1 MGVEILFPCNPKVIS
16 IHTQRISSS
25 NLSSKW
31 ELELISGRRRMG
43 SGRGL
48 CHQLK
53 QRKGYTYMLG
63 RKRHWPVSL
72 HRVRATANGGSS
84 SSSRENGATGGDG
97 GRSSEEKEKGW
108 VHFVGIGGSGLSA
121 LAMHA
126 LKQGWKVSG
135 SDITWSNY
143 MDALERAGARLH
155 IGHSSSHLQ
164 GKSKQSSLPKAV
176 VVSSAIPTDN
186 EEITFAHSL
195 GIPIYKRDSW
205 IAKITHGYNVVA
217 VSGSHGKS
225 TTAAMLAFVLCSLG
239 DDITAIIGAKV
250 PQFPDGGN
258 AIAGHGPHFVLEAD
272 EYDECFLGISPSF
285 AIITNI
291 EWEHVDFFQDEAS
304 VQEAFRRFVMQIK
317 PGGVLIACGDSPG
330 SRTLLGALQQD
341 KPVACDFSNESSRE
355 WVYFNSG
362 CCIITYG
369 LENNNDW
376 RAVSL
381 MSNTKGGTDYVV
393 LHAGIPMAKVSLQL
407 SGAHNVLNSLAVIA
421 SVAALNVGQNKS
433 FDIRY
438 QLRTTQEVVEA
449 TCKYLEN
456 FTGICRR
463 FEFIGKTDCC
473 DIYDDYA
480 HHPTEVR
487 AVLQAARQRFVHQA
501 LWVVFQ
507 PHTYSRLAV
516 LLQEFALAFKDADR
530 VIITKVYAAREQNI
544 FNISGRDLASS
555 IIGPSAE
562 YITEL
567 EDVLDKLVCEIPS
580 YHGEIIVLTLGAG
593 DVTTLGRRILD
604 SLKVT

>member
-1 MGVEILFPCNPKVIS
+1 MEVEILFPSIPKVFNFHS
-16 IHTQRISSS
+16 HRITSSS
-25 NLSSKW
+25 VSSKW
-31 ELELISGRRRMG
+31 ELESISGRRRMG
-43 SGRGL
+43 SGCSL
-48 CHQLK
+48 CYQLK
-53 QRKGYTYMLG
+53 QKKDYTYMLEG
-63 RKRHWPVSL
+63 KRHWPVSL
-72 HRVRATANGGSS
+72 HRVRAIANGF
-84 SSSRENGATGGDG
+84 SSRENGATGGG

-121 LAMHA
+121 LAMLA
-126 LKQGWKVSG
+126 LKQGWKISG

-143 MDALERAGARLH
+143 MDALEKAGARLH

-164 GKSKQSSLPKAV
+164 DKSKQCSVPNAV
-176 VVSSAIPTDN
+176 VVSSAIPQDN

-195 GIPIYKRDSW
+195 GIPLYKRGSW
-205 IAKITHGYNVVA
+205 IAKITQGYNVIA

-225 TTAAMLAFVLCSLG
+225 TTTAMLAFVLCSLG

-250 PQFPDGGN
+250 PQLPDGEN

-291 EWEHVDFFQDEAS
+291 EWEHVDIFQDEAS
-304 VQEAFRRFVMQIK
+304 VQEAFKRFVMQIK

-330 SRTLLGALQQD
+330 SRTLLGSLQQD
-341 KPVACDFSNESSRE
+341 KPATYDLSNDGSRKC
-355 WVYFNSG
+355 VYFNSG
-362 CCIITYG
+362 CRIITYG
-369 LENNNDW
+369 LGNNNDW

-381 MSNTKGGTDYVV
+381 MPNTKGGTDYVL
-393 LHAGIPMAKVSLQL
+393 LHAGIPLANVSLHL

-421 SVAALNVGQNKS
+421 LVAALSAGQTNGY
-433 FDIRY
+433 DVRY

-463 FEFIGKTDCC
+463 FEFIGKTENC
-473 DIYDDYA
+473 DVYDDYA
-480 HHPTEVR
+480 HHPTEVQ
-487 AVLQAARQRFVHQA
+487 AVLQAARQRFVHRA

-507 PHTYSRLAV
+507 PHTYSRLAA
-516 LLQEFALAFKDADR
+516 LLQEFALAFKEADR

-544 FNISGRDLASS
+544 FNISGKDLASS
-555 IIGPSAE
+555 IIGPSAD
-562 YITEL
+562 YIAEL

-580 YHGEIIVLTLGAG
+580 YHGEIIILTLGAG
-593 DVTTLGRRILD
+593 DVTTLGPRILD
-604 SLKVT
+604 SLKVP